1 MGGAQSPILRVNE
14 PKMTIA
20 RSAAKTLLSLS
31 PLSVLRNAAACIG
44 SDLFYISIREERRS
58 SGWAVGRIGG
68 AQSPILSVHELK
80 KTGARSA
87 EKPSNLSIMM
97 KGRKSKK

>member
-14 PKMTIA
+14 PKMK
-20 RSAAKTLLSLS
+20 SAG
-31 PLSVLRNAAACIG
+31 SVEALYYPCRLCQ
-44 SDLFYISIREERRS
+44 SYFFYISIREERRS
-58 SGWAVGRIGG
+58 SDWAVGRIGW
-68 AQSPILSVHELK
+68 AQSPILRVHALK